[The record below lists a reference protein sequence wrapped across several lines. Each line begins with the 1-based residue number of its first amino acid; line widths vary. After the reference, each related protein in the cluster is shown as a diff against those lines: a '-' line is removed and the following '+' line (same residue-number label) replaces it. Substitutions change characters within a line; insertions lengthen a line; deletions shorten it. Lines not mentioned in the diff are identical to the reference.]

1 MSNSKCTITERLLAV
16 LLVMVMVLSMLPSA
30 AITAAAATTEH
41 PDAVTV
47 TVKDEE
53 GQAIQ
58 GASVTFSIHSVLNGR
73 DYIQNTLET
82 DANGTVEVLKS
93 DAFVADD
100 LSIEATVSA
109 NGYYNT
115 FIDEQSLLSADQ
127 NLDAILVCR
136 TIKDVTIT
144 WHENCRYNGTAQALV
159 SVSAAEGDTVTYEID
174 GTPVAK
180 PEKTDAGEYDVK
192 VTVERTG
199 KDPLVATKV
208 VKIETAPLE
217 IGLKAATELTYNK
230 AEQALVAV
238 PTGITLGD
246 KVTWTVNGNSVK
258 PTYTVDK
265 TNVNYVP
272 TAENVGSYKID
283 LTVERNANYEVFHG
297 EVTAEITA
305 SDIDGLSAKLAEG
318 LVYTGKEQIL
328 LAKDDGGEY
337 ISGLEKNDVVYF
349 IVGTDNAKVM
359 SSTEWVK
366 WEKESLPVGTNAGN
380 YTVRIKVVRAN
391 YNDAEITLDPA
402 EVTIAKADQKLVFK
416 NYASEENSEAN
427 PKTVELT
434 GSVPYDKCYDF
445 SATDESK
452 LCDGKITYSVFAEED
467 VAVITEEGLL
477 TVYYPGKITVIATLA
492 GNENCNECVARYY
505 LDVRGVKGAEGDF
518 IRFEKS
524 VVDYVLG
531 TSDIISNQVASKKN
545 SKIDGEISY
554 SISDTFGGA
563 VEHDT
568 KTAELSVADYD
579 KLAAAIQKANGEL
592 KIVVTATKAEGKHY
606 AEDKISYTVNVTFA
620 QTPKEPYSL
629 EGSKNENGWYNTD
642 VTVKPT
648 EGYSIATS
656 AGSKFD
662 KSVTFID
669 QGEITKS
676 VYLRN
681 LKDGGITDRIQI
693 DLKIDTEAPNNIK
706 IEYYQSSVESF
717 VKVIT
722 FAFYSKSAK
731 IHISAFDD
739 ASGIDHFTWKYVG
752 SKLSNSHDGE
762 DIPAIRVE
770 GSNEYTAD
778 IEIDGSLQYNGGYL
792 SVSVVDKAG
801 NIITKDDS
809 DSPFVIDSIAPTI
822 KVEYNNKSVVK
833 TVDNVEYY
841 PSARTATII
850 VTDSNLN
857 KDGISLSI
865 TAKDVYGNSLEE
877 AYQEEEWV
885 QKGDSYVK
893 TIVFSG
899 DANYTFKAKATD
911 LAGNETEY
919 GEDCFTIDKTKPNNL
934 SMTIENRTEKKH
946 SVAQTV
952 LNVLLG
958 GIQYSN
964 EPVKVILSAEDATSG
979 VEHFVY
985 SYIKAKD
992 SSAENRSLQNEH
1004 AAAKYDSKSKKYIAE
1019 IWVPKQA
1026 LGKGN
1031 QFNGTVEFYAI
1042 DYAGNQSDT
1051 HYDETQIIV
1060 DSLPPVLTV
1069 DYNDCDGFD
1078 TETKTSYYKNDVQV
1092 SLNINEANFHA
1103 DDVTVSYTKDGG
1115 KAQTVKVEWSGNKNN
1130 DEHTAKFTLSE
1141 DGDYVISVNYTD
1153 KSGNELMLDEK
1164 SKAGGSVTK
1173 DCYASNLITIDK
1185 IAPVVEVKYDDANG
1199 RHTAVRSESDRQY
1212 FATTQKAT
1220 ITVTE
1225 HNFNE
1230 EVFNNALSII
1240 AKNVEGVFV
1249 ETYNIGEWRQGV
1261 DHDKHTVE
1269 IEFFGDANYTF
1280 SINYADPAGNS
1291 ATSYSENFSVDINV
1305 PTDLKVSYEECE
1317 RTVMDSILDVLFG
1330 YYNEKMRVTI
1340 SAKDSGVGID
1350 YFMYSYKKASGVSY
1364 INAERINERIDV
1376 DRKDCKSEVT
1386 ATFEIPKEILGSNN
1400 QFNGTVEFYAVDRS
1414 GNVSE
1419 TFTDGMRVV
1428 VDSISPTAEVK
1439 YNAPVN
1445 VENGISYY
1453 NGSIQATVTINE
1465 ANFDASDVSIF
1476 VTKDSGAQT
1485 AVSATWTHENTDV
1498 HVGTFMLTE
1507 DGDYFVT
1514 IRYQD
1519 KSGNAMSTYES
1530 EQMTVDTSIEAPTFL
1545 INGVEKVQEGGAYND
1560 KATVAFG
1567 FADQNFDSATI
1578 KLMRTRFDLV
1588 EDVTEEY
1595 IQVKDQEKGGSGTFS
1610 IPSLPENDGIYV
1622 LTIEIADKA
1631 KHTAVSETKFT
1642 INRYGS
1648 VYEYGT
1654 YLASLIKDGGQYITR
1669 GENGS
1674 AAITQ
1679 DLMITEYNADRI
1691 LADSLNIMITRNGE
1705 AMEAVYT
1712 TEPESINEE
1721 VEIGESGW
1729 YQYRYVIS
1737 AANFQEDGIYRIA
1750 LSSAYATSD
1759 SARNDSSSVPENSVD
1774 ALGNPIIDT
1783 MNFTVDTIAPE
1794 IRNIVNLEK
1803 PIINA
1808 QSIEVKYTIVDVGGL
1823 RSIKVILDGKT
1834 IDTITEFGED
1844 PFNYVGQFT
1853 INEKNGRQSVQIV
1866 VTDLAGNI
1874 TDTASDSFTTGDLY
1888 VFHDRVTV
1896 SSNFFVRW
1904 YANKALFWGSVGGAV
1919 VIAVAVIL
1927 FVTKRRKKA
1936 GV

>member
-1 MSNSKCTITERLLAV
+1 MSNSKCTTAERLLAV
-16 LLVMVMVLSMLPSA
+16 LLVMVMVFSMLPSA
-30 AITAAAATTEH
+30 AMTVSAATTEH

-82 DANGTVEVLKS
+82 DANGTVEILKS

-100 LSIEATVSA
+100 LSFEATVTA
-109 NGYYNT
+109 NDYYT
-115 FIDEQSLLSADQ
+115 THIAEQLLLSADQ
-127 NLDAILVCR
+127 NLDTVLVCK

-174 GTPVAK
+174 GAPVAK

-192 VTVERTG
+192 VTVERSG

-208 VKIETAPLE
+208 IEIETAALE
-217 IGLKAATELTYNK
+217 IGLKAATELTYNN
-230 AEQALVAV
+230 AEQALVTV
-238 PTGITLGD
+238 PTGIALGD
-246 KVTWTVNGNSVK
+246 KVTWKVNGNLAKS
-258 PTYTVDK
+258 TYTVDT
-265 TNVNYVP
+265 TNINYVP

-283 LTVERNANYEVFHG
+283 LTVERNANYAVFHG
-297 EVTAEITA
+297 EVTAEIAA
-305 SDIDGLSAKLAEG
+305 SNIDGLSAKLAEG

-328 LAKDDGGEY
+328 LAKNDSGEY
-337 ISGLEKNDVVYF
+337 ISGLEKDDVVYF

-416 NYASEENSEAN
+416 NYPSEENSEAN
-427 PKTVELT
+427 PKTIELS

-477 TVYYPGKITVIATLA
+477 TVYYPGNITVIATLA

-518 IRFEKS
+518 IRFENSKI
-524 VVDYVLG
+524 DYVLG
-531 TSDIISNQVASKKN
+531 TSDIISNQVALKKD

-563 VEHDT
+563 VKLDS

-592 KIVVTATKAEGKHY
+592 EIVVKATKAAEGHY
-606 AEDKISYTVNVTFA
+606 AEDQISYTVEVSFA
-620 QTPKEPYSL
+620 TTPKDPYSL
-629 EGSKNENGWYNTD
+629 EGSKNESDWYNTA
-642 VTVKPT
+642 VIVKPT
-648 EGYSIATS
+648 AGYSIAAS
-656 AGSKFD
+656 AGSKFGE
-662 KSVTFID
+662 SVSFSD
-669 QGEITKS
+669 QGEITKT

-681 LKDGGITDRIQI
+681 LQDGGITDCIQI
-693 DLKIDTEAPNNIK
+693 DLKIDTEAPNNIT
-706 IEYYQSSVESF
+706 IEYHQSSVEGF

-731 IHISAFDD
+731 IYISAVDD

-752 SKLSNSHDGE
+752 TKSSNSHDGG
-762 DIPAIRVE
+762 DIPAIREE
-770 GSNEYTAD
+770 GSNKYTANF
-778 IEIDGSLQYNGGYL
+778 ELDGSLQYNGGYL
-792 SVSVVDKAG
+792 SVSAVDKAG
-801 NIITKDDS
+801 NIITEDDS

-833 TVDNVEYY
+833 TVDKAEYY
-841 PSARTATII
+841 ASSRTATII

-857 KDGISLSI
+857 TDDIELSI

-877 AYQEEEWV
+877 AYQAEEWV
-885 QKGDSYVK
+885 QKGNSYLK

-899 DANYTFKAKATD
+899 DANYTLKIKATD
-911 LAGNETEY
+911 LAGNESQY
-919 GEDCFTIDKTKPNNL
+919 DEDCFTIDTTAPQEL
-934 SMTIENRTEKKH
+934 SMTIISPAKKQ
-946 SVAQTV
+946 SVVQTV
-952 LNVLLG
+952 LSVLLG
-958 GIQYSN
+958 GTNYYSN
-964 EPVKVILSAEDATSG
+964 EQVEVQLSAKDATSG
-979 VEHFVY
+979 VDYFVY
-985 SYIKAKD
+985 SCIKAD
-992 SSAENRSLQNEH
+992 RTSEENRSLQNER
-1004 AAAKYDSKSKKYIAE
+1004 AE
-1019 IWVPKQA
+1019 VTGYNEETGQYTAMILLPKQA

-1031 QFNGTVEFYAI
+1031 QFNGTVEFYAV
-1042 DYAGNQSDT
+1042 DYAGNKSDKNA
-1051 HYDETQIIV
+1051 DNTQIIV
-1060 DSLPPVLTV
+1060 DNLPPVLTV

-1078 TETKTSYYKNDVQV
+1078 EETKTSYYKKDVVV
-1092 SLNINEANFHA
+1092 SLKINEANFDA
-1103 DDVTVSYTKDGG
+1103 EDVTVSYTKDEGE
-1115 KAQTVKVEWSGNKNN
+1115 AQPVKVDWSGNTNN
-1130 DEHTAKFTLSE
+1130 DDHTACFTLPE

-1153 KSGNELMLDEK
+1153 KSGNNLVLDEK
-1164 SKAGGSVTK
+1164 SKASGSVTNGS
-1173 DCYASNLITIDK
+1173 YASNPITIDK
-1185 IAPVVEVKYDDANG
+1185 IAPVVDVEYDNADG

-1212 FATTQKAT
+1212 FATAQKAT

-1230 EVFNNALSII
+1230 VDFAKALHIT
-1240 AKNVEGVFV
+1240 AKNVEGTFV
-1249 ETYNIGEWRQGV
+1249 ETYAIGQWSHEN
-1261 DHDKHTVE
+1261 DKHTVE

-1280 SINYADPAGNS
+1280 SINYADPAENS
-1291 ATSYSENFSVDINV
+1291 ATSYNENFSVDINA

-1317 RTVMDSILDVLFG
+1317 RTVMDSILNVLFG
-1330 YYNEKMRVTI
+1330 YYKEKMRVTI
-1340 SAKDSGVGID
+1340 SATDSGIGID
-1350 YFMYSYKKASGVSY
+1350 YFVYSYKKASGVSY
-1364 INAERINERIDV
+1364 VNAERINERIDV
-1376 DRKDCKSEVT
+1376 NNSNSKTVT

-1400 QFNGTVEFYAVDRS
+1400 QFNGTVEFCAVDRS
-1414 GNVSE
+1414 GNTSE

-1476 VTKDSGAQT
+1476 ATKDGGAQT
-1485 AVSATWTHENTDV
+1485 AVSTTWEHENADV
-1498 HVGTFMLTE
+1498 HVGSFTLAE

-1519 KSGNAMSTYES
+1519 KSGNAMSSYES
-1530 EQMTVDTSIEAPTFL
+1530 EQMTVDTSIEAPTIL
-1545 INGVEKVQEGGAYND
+1545 INGVEKAEEGGAYND
-1560 KATVAFG
+1560 KATVVFG
-1567 FADQNFDSATI
+1567 FTDQNFDSVSV
-1578 KLMRTRFDLV
+1578 KLTRTRLDLV

-1642 INRYGS
+1642 LNRYGS

-1669 GENGS
+1669 SENDS

-1679 DLMITEYNADRI
+1679 DLVITEYNADRI

-1705 AMEAVYT
+1705 AIDAVYT

-1774 ALGNPIIDT
+1774 TLGNPIVDT
-1783 MNFTVDTIAPE
+1783 MSFTVDTTAPE

-1803 PIINA
+1803 SIINA

-1823 RSIKVILDGKT
+1823 SSIKVILDGKT
-1834 IDTITEFGED
+1834 IDTITEFD
-1844 PFNYVGQFT
+1844 DDAFNYVGQFT

-1866 VTDLAGNI
+1866 VTDLAGNV
-1874 TDTASDSFTTGDLY
+1874 TDTASDSFTTGDRY

-1896 SSNFFVRW
+1896 SSYFFVRW

-1919 VIAVAVIL
+1919 VIAAAVIL